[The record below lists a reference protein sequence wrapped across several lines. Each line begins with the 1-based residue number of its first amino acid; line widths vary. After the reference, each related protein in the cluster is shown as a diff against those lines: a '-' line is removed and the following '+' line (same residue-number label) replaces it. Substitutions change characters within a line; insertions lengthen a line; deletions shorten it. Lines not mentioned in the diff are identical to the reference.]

1 MAKFDLK
8 DIKGVI
14 PALITPFDEHE
25 EFDENRMRALINF
38 LIDRGMDGFYLT
50 GSTGEGFLM
59 TPEERKHVVEVVLD
73 EVQGRVPVIVHVG
86 AISTKI
92 SIDLAK
98 HAYASGADAISSVP
112 PFYWKFKEENIFKFY
127 EAVSMATPLPMIV
140 YNVPLAGLFGF
151 DFICKLAQ
159 IPNVKG
165 VKYTAYT
172 HQDIYKCKDKIA
184 SDFMVY
190 SGADEMAVSG
200 ILNEADGIIGSFYS
214 MMPDVF
220 KDIYTKVKQGD
231 IAGAQRKQK
240 IAVDIIEASL
250 KYDYYAVIKKS
261 LQWMGVDAGYVRAP
275 FMNLTEDEILDV
287 KAAFKNIRTQ
297 YDVHDIEV
305 LNACK

>member
-1 MAKFDLK
+1 MAKFEIK

-14 PALITPFDEHE
+14 PALITPFDEKE
-25 EFDENRMRALINF
+25 EFDEKRMRDLVSF
-38 LIDRGMDGFYLT
+38 LIDRGIDGLYLT

-59 TPEERKHVVEVVLD
+59 APEERKKVVEVVLD
-73 EVQGRVPVIVHVG
+73 EVNGRIPVIVHVG

-98 HAYASGADAISSVP
+98 HAYNMGADAISSVP

-127 EAVSMATPLPMIV
+127 EEVSMSTPLPMIV

-151 DFICKLAQ
+151 DFICKLAT

-172 HQDIYKCKDKIA
+172 HQDIYKCKDKI
-184 SDFMVY
+184 SKDFMVY

-200 ILNEADGIIGSFYS
+200 IINEADGIIGSFYS
-214 MMPDVF
+214 MMPDIF
-220 KDIYTKVKQGD
+220 KDIYNKVKKGD
-231 IAGAQRKQK
+231 IEGAQFKQR

-250 KYDYYAVIKKS
+250 KYDYYAVIKES
-261 LQWMGVDAGYVRAP
+261 LKWMGLDAGYVRAP
-275 FMNLTEDEILDV
+275 FMNLTTEQIEEV
-287 KAAFKNIRTQ
+287 KETFRKIREH
-297 YDVHDIEV
+297 YKVDDIEV